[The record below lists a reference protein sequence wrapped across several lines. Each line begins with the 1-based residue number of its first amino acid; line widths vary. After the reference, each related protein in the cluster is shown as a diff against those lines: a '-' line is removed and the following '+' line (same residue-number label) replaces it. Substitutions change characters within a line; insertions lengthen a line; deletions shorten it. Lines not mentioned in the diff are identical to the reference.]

1 MTEEVPPYPHHRF
14 YVYKQAN
21 FGLYA
26 RARVRFGNNRAKSEF
41 RTKTRR
47 RWSPNIQRHRFFS
60 EALGESV
67 QLKVTTRVM
76 RTIDKVGGLDNY
88 LLGEKSARIKD
99 LGPMGWT
106 LRWRLMQTPV
116 IQERF
121 AKERRALGLEEE
133 PESRREIREW
143 WEAELQSKPGREEKA
158 ERFRKFNERKDVWR
172 YQPIVD
178 AYKAQLDTEVPVP
191 HRGPRTAQFGQWVYY
206 AQWAER
212 SQEIIDDLA
221 DRLEM
226 WKRIFGTGV
235 SPEIDEGGLEEWQS
249 EDMSTATPGPAHMRA

>member
-1 MTEEVPPYPHHRF
+1 MTEDVPPYPHRQF
-14 YVYKQAN
+14 YHYKQAN

-47 RWSPNIQRHRFFS
+47 RWLPNVQKHRFFS
-60 EALGESV
+60 EALGESIR
-67 QLKVTTRVM
+67 LKVTTRVM

-106 LRWRLMQTPV
+106 LRWRLMQAPV
-116 IQERF
+116 IQGRF
-121 AKERRALGLEEE
+121 ARERKALGLEEE
-133 PESRREIREW
+133 PESRREIREA
-143 WEAELQSKPGREEKA
+143 WEAELRSKPGREEKA
-158 ERFRKFNERKDVWR
+158 ERFRKFNERSDVWR
-172 YQPIVD
+172 CQPFVE
-178 AYKAQLDTEVPVP
+178 AYKAQLDAEVPIP
-191 HRGPRTAQFGQWVYY
+191 HRGPRTAQFGRWVYY

-221 DRLEM
+221 DKLEM
-226 WKRIFGTGV
+226 WKRVFGIG
-235 SPEIDEGGLEEWQS
+235 QS
-249 EDMSTATPGPAHMRA
+249 EFEDDASAELESHTASGPAHSRA